1 MLSPPYTRQHVACN
15 ICGYFDLVSNMLPEI
30 EQPCISGNMLLTSLA
45 PPLRRAGG
53 GAEESGD
60 TATEFVAERNAIIS
74 SY

>member
-1 MLSPPYTRQHVACN
+1 MN
-15 ICGYFDLVSNMLPEI
+15 IINIIIYYNSIKLILKYIINNTL
-30 EQPCISGNMLLTSLA
+30 ISTISITVTSLA

-53 GAEESGD
+53 CAEESGD